1 MARYPRCKTCGK
13 LSFPTEDAAIR
24 SAIKTSRLRGG
35 LPLRVY
41 ECPLQHGFHMTK
53 NPGGRY
59 VATVPGPFTPADMAR
74 LVGRRQETQSA

>member
-1 MARYPRCKTCGK
+1 MPRFPRCQTCSK
-13 LSFPTEDAAIR
+13 LSFPDEDAAIR

-41 ECPLQHGFHMTK
+41 ECPAGTGFHLTK
-53 NPGGRY
+53 NPGGRR

-74 LVGRRQETQSA
+74 LVARRQEA